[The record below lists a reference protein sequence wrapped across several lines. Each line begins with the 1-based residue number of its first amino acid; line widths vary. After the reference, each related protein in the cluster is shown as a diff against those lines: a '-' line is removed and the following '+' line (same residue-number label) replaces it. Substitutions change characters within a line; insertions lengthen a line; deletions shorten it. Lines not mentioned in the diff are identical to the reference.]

1 MLRRIINNPEFKK
14 VCLLLIPC
22 QLAKYLPIEYLF
34 YNALILFLCAI
45 SIILIKSA
53 LVRFSFFLLFLHS
66 LADHVAATMYAAS
79 GDEIYYQ
86 LQLMLFDF
94 YQYLFY
100 GTLCIIF
107 AGLAKGNSGGRHER
121 SNNQRFNL
129 FRLRFLA
136 GAKL

>member
-1 MLRRIINNPEFKK
+1 MIKRIINNPEFKK

-22 QLAKYLPIEYLF
+22 QLAKYLPVEYLF
-34 YNALILFLCAI
+34 YNALILFLCAL

-53 LVRFSFFLLFLHS
+53 LVRFSFFLLFLYS
-66 LADHVAATMYAAS
+66 LADHVSATMYAAS
-79 GDEIYYQ
+79 GREIYYD

-100 GTLCIIF
+100 GTLVLIF

-121 SNNQRFNL
+121 SNNKRFNM
-129 FRLRFLA
+129 FCLRVLD

>member
-1 MLRRIINNPEFKK
+1 MLERIINNPEFKK

-22 QLAKYLPIEYLF
+22 QLAKYLPIEYLL
-34 YNALILFLCAI
+34 YNALILFLCAL

-53 LVRFSFFLLFLHS
+53 LVRFSFFLLFLYS
-66 LADHVAATMYAAS
+66 LSDHVAATMYAAS

-86 LQLMLFDF
+86 LQIMLFDF
-94 YQYLFY
+94 YTFLFY
-100 GTLCIIF
+100 GTLCLIF

-121 SNNQRFNL
+121 NYNKRFDL

-136 GAKL
+136 GARV